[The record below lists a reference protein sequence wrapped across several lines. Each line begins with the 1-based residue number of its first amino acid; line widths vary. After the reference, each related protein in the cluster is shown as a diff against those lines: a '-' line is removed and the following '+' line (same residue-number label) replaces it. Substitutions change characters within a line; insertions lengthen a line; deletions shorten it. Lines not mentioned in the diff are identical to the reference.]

1 MDALR
6 AALLAAIVLALAA
19 CARPAGTEAGA
30 TAGTTAG
37 RTVIIAG
44 TATPGTPG
52 EAFWLGFRDAAQAAS
67 GGRIR
72 IRALIYGQ
80 LGSEEQLLAGLR
92 RGRIHY
98 ANLSAQVVSTVV
110 PELTLLYA
118 PFLFDSAAEADWV
131 YDRHLTP
138 LYRELLAEKDL
149 HLVTWYEIGFHDV
162 YALEPL
168 ILPEDARGRR
178 YRIASSL
185 SSRLFAAAIGA
196 DAIPL
201 GFADIVPS
209 LQTGLIEA
217 GDNSVTLYSRTGI
230 AGEAPHLTLTDHLLG
245 MSVIVSRKSWWDGL
259 TDEERRILTE
269 SFAPIERSRA
279 VVRAETARDLAG
291 ARELGIVVHALTPAQ
306 REEWRQVAAPV
317 TQELIAGIGGR
328 AQEIY
333 DVIRA
338 AKAEYAREIS
348 DTAVATPAGAT
359 PAP

>member
-6 AALLAAIVLALAA
+6 AAFLAALAVALAA
-19 CARPAGTEAGA
+19 CARPAGTE
-30 TAGTTAG
+30 
-37 RTVIIAG
+37 VIIAG
-44 TATPGTPG
+44 SATPGTPG
-52 EAFWLGFRDAAQAAS
+52 EAMWLSFRDAAQAAS

-72 IRALIYGQ
+72 MRALVYGQ
-80 LGSEEQLLAGLR
+80 LGSEEQLLSGLR

-131 YDRHLTP
+131 YDRHLTAI
-138 LYRELLAEKDL
+138 YRELLAAKDL
-149 HLVTWYEIGFHDV
+149 HFVTWYEIGFHDV
-162 YALEPL
+162 YGIEPV
-168 ILPEDARGRR
+168 ILPGDLRGRR

-185 SSRLFAAAIGA
+185 SSRLFAEALGA

-201 GFADIVPS
+201 GFAEIVPS
-209 LQTGLIEA
+209 LQTGLVES

-259 TDEERRILTE
+259 AAEDRRILAG
-269 SFAPIERSRA
+269 SFPPIERSRE
-279 VVRAETARDLAG
+279 VVRAETARDLAN
-291 ARELGIVVHALTPAQ
+291 ARALGIVVHELTPAQ
-306 REEWRQVAAPV
+306 REEWRRATAPV
-317 TQELIAGIGGR
+317 TRRLIAGIGGR

-338 AKAEYAREIS
+338 GKAEYAR
-348 DTAVATPAGAT
+348 AAAAGARAAAT
-359 PAP
+359 AGPAPPSR

>member
-6 AALLAAIVLALAA
+6 AAVLAALVLALAA
-19 CARPAGTEAGA
+19 CARPPGTE
-30 TAGTTAG
+30 
-37 RTVIIAG
+37 VIIAG
-44 TATPGTPG
+44 SATPGTPG
-52 EAFWLGFRDAAQAAS
+52 EAVWLGFRDAAQAAS

-72 IRALIYGQ
+72 MRALIHGQ
-80 LGSEEQLLAGLR
+80 LGSEEQLLSGLR
-92 RGRIHY
+92 RGRVHY

-131 YDRHLTP
+131 YDRHLTGI
-138 LYRELLAEKDL
+138 YRDLLAAKDL

-162 YALEPL
+162 YGIEPL
-168 ILPEDARGRR
+168 IVPADARGRR

-209 LQTGLIEA
+209 LQTGLVEA

-230 AGEAPHLTLTDHLLG
+230 AGEAPHLTRTEHLLG

-259 TDEERRILTE
+259 TGEERRILTE
-269 SFAPIERSRA
+269 SFPPIGRSREL
-279 VVRAETARDLAG
+279 VRAETARDLAN
-291 ARELGIVVHALTPAQ
+291 ARELGIVVHELTPAQ
-306 REEWRQVAAPV
+306 REEWRRACAPV
-317 TQELIAGIGGR
+317 TRELIAGIGGR

-333 DVIRA
+333 ELILA
-338 AKAEYAREIS
+338 GKAEYARAAA
-348 DTAVATPAGAT
+348 TAA
-359 PAP
+359 PAPPSR